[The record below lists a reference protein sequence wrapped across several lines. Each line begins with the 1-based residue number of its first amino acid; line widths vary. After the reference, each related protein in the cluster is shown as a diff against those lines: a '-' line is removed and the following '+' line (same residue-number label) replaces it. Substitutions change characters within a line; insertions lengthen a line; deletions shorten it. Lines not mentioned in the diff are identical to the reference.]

1 MLKPGDKA
9 PDFSLPAD
17 DGKTYSLKDFK
28 GKKLILYFYP
38 KDDTDGCTKEA
49 CAFRDNI
56 KKFESKNTIVIGV
69 SKDDINSHKKFRDK
83 YKLNFP
89 LISDENLDILK
100 KYGVWQEKSMFG
112 NKYMGIVRTTFL
124 INEKGIIEKI
134 WEKVKVPGH
143 IEKLLKEI

>member
-9 PDFSLPAD
+9 PDFNLPAD
-17 DGKTYSLKDFK
+17 DGKSYSLKDFK

>member
-9 PDFSLPAD
+9 PDFNLPAD

-56 KKFESKNTIVIGV
+56 KKFESKNTVVIGV

-112 NKYMGIVRTTFL
+112 NKYMGIVRTTYL

>member
-9 PDFSLPAD
+9 PDFNLPAD
-17 DGKTYSLKDFK
+17 DGKTYSLKNFK

-56 KKFESKNTIVIGV
+56 KKFENKNTVVIGV

-89 LISDENLDILK
+89 LISDENLDIIK

>member
-9 PDFSLPAD
+9 PDFNLPAD

-143 IEKLLKEI
+143 IDKLLKEI